1 MSTLSHQPPPAKVDD
16 EKQVASLQVKIAS
29 LTRQIAD
36 IEAKNEDAARKLR
49 WVNPDAACTVNK
61 HIELLHTYNEIRDVG
76 TGLMGIIADNRGVRV
91 KDVYRDFD
99 VGEKD

>member
-1 MSTLSHQPPPAKVDD
+1 MSTVSHQPPPAKVDD
-16 EKQVASLQVKIAS
+16 EKQIASLQVKIAS

-49 WVNPDAACTVNK
+49 NPDAASTVNK

-91 KDVYRDFD
+91 KDVYSDFD

>member
-1 MSTLSHQPPPAKVDD
+1 MSTLSHQPPPAKDDD
-16 EKQVASLQVKIAS
+16 EKQMARLQAKIAS
-29 LTRQIAD
+29 MTRQIAD

-49 WVNPDAACTVNK
+49 NPDAACTVNK

-76 TGLMGIIADNRGVRV
+76 TSLMGIIADNRGVRV

>member
-1 MSTLSHQPPPAKVDD
+1 M
-16 EKQVASLQVKIAS
+16 
-29 LTRQIAD
+29 TRQIAD

-49 WVNPDAACTVNK
+49 LVSAFCSGPTTSFYYSSSAYIGFVLRNPDAACTVNK

-76 TGLMGIIADNRGVRV
+76 TSLMGIIADNRGVRV